1 MASYKPPK
9 QQKLTANETI
19 TTFENWRQNLLF
31 LLRCET
37 SFAPYLE
44 DSCTWLKKSA
54 ANPLRGFTNDAAGT
68 ANRKTAVQK
77 NAVVEQI
84 LNQIANYADVVA
96 RNIIVKQCT
105 SINAVWQ
112 KLREHYGFQATGAHF
127 LDLSLIKL
135 EPDER
140 PEALY
145 QRLYSFFEDNLMTTT
160 CNIKHHGDTV
170 EADEEITPS
179 MENLLTWLWL
189 KLINPGLPQVVKM
202 KYGPELRNRSLASI
216 KVGISQA
223 LPALMDELE
232 TKEENRVFRSA
243 IRANTIFGNG
253 NYRDNKPQQ
262 KSTRSGKTY
271 NSPANRDRVCVLCKA
286 AGRSTNH
293 WLSECRYLPDPD
305 RRALARARAIQ
316 EVDDNWKYP
325 EEEESSHHVN
335 DSNDKSAETYP
346 DHLLDNT
353 EHKVRR
359 VSSQPSPVLFAMFQ
373 DESVCVTLD
382 SGATTNLV
390 HVSCAK
396 RLNMPVLP
404 ASQMARQADGK
415 TLMSTV
421 GEVHVTLMRGG
432 MSFTLDAL
440 VVKELDVEILGS
452 MPFMFINDIAVRP
465 AKYMIVIDGK
475 TKVFYNQ
482 APSSEHKVRRAQSF
496 VLRGP
501 DHRTVV
507 LPGESILLKTPEDV
521 PSDIRYAVE
530 PRFDNTCPSWITP
543 HEVQAVDHTI
553 PLRNHTS
560 EPVIIHKHAHLCQ
573 IRSIIDAS
581 DIQDGCDAELINTD
595 PKAAVTLPF
604 SSTISIDP
612 DNIVS
617 NEIKERCATIH
628 QTYDHVFNPNIGKYN
643 GASGNIEGNVNMGP
657 TLPPQRKGRLIPI
670 LASTM
675 VYLVILKAT

>member
-346 DHLLDNT
+346 DPLLDNT

-373 DESVCVTLD
+373 DESVCET
-382 SGATTNLV
+382 
-390 HVSCAK
+390 
-396 RLNMPVLP
+396 
-404 ASQMARQADGK
+404 
-415 TLMSTV
+415 
-421 GEVHVTLMRGG
+421 
-432 MSFTLDAL
+432 
-440 VVKELDVEILGS
+440 
-452 MPFMFINDIAVRP
+452 
-465 AKYMIVIDGK
+465 
-475 TKVFYNQ
+475 
-482 APSSEHKVRRAQSF
+482 
-496 VLRGP
+496 
-501 DHRTVV
+501 
-507 LPGESILLKTPEDV
+507 
-521 PSDIRYAVE
+521 
-530 PRFDNTCPSWITP
+530 
-543 HEVQAVDHTI
+543 
-553 PLRNHTS
+553 
-560 EPVIIHKHAHLCQ
+560 
-573 IRSIIDAS
+573 
-581 DIQDGCDAELINTD
+581 
-595 PKAAVTLPF
+595 
-604 SSTISIDP
+604 
-612 DNIVS
+612 
-617 NEIKERCATIH
+617 
-628 QTYDHVFNPNIGKYN
+628 
-643 GASGNIEGNVNMGP
+643 
-657 TLPPQRKGRLIPI
+657 
-670 LASTM
+670 
-675 VYLVILKAT
+675 